1 MRYPSPRSKP
11 HLDFDPRACRRRWPS
26 PAVLL
31 AVAAGGLVLL
41 HLASTKRGDAPP
53 PAAPHR
59 RRRSCTCEPHSQ
71 PDAGLVGRW
80 GKECC
85 DFSYGRFSAAWYA
98 TEQMN
103 AAAAP
108 EAAAEAPSGAAPFY
122 SAVASSAVRSDPFVW
137 LHYAG
142 DSLLRG
148 VFLHAAER
156 LVGARATVSN
166 ATNYHNDRVLCCRS
180 VPLRLL
186 LRYCCC
192 YVAAIA
198 ATARPGT
205 GYYPPTH
212 SPPRSAARRPRAC
225 LRSSSPTPE

>member
-1 MRYPSPRSKP
+1 MPRPPS
-11 HLDFDPRACRRRWPS
+11 DFDPRARRRWPS
-26 PAVLL
+26 LAVLL
-31 AVAAGGLVLL
+31 AVAAGGLCLL
-41 HLASTKRGDAPP
+41 HLGSTPRGDAPP

-59 RRRSCTCEPHSQ
+59 QRRSCTCEPHSQ

-103 AAAAP
+103 AA
-108 EAAAEAPSGAAPFY
+108 APSGAAPFY

-198 ATARPGT
+198 ATLV
-205 GYYPPTH
+205 PT
-212 SPPRSAARRPRAC
+212 RATIHP
-225 LRSSSPTPE
+225 LTHLLTPQHGDLVRV